1 MKAAIVGATGF
12 IGNHLIDLLKDDAA
26 VESVQVLA
34 RKALQLPS
42 KFDVVVADMANPQ
55 LSTPVDVAF
64 CALGTTMA
72 VAGSKA
78 AFYHVDHDLVLAFA
92 KEAKAKGAQTF
103 MLVSSLGA
111 DTSSSNYYLKVKG
124 EVERDVSNLGFRSVI
139 IVRPSLLLGERK
151 DVRVGELIG
160 KGAMALLSPLMVGPL
175 LKYRGIQ
182 GSTVAKS
189 MLRLSK
195 ENLEGIHI
203 LDSDKLQAFG

>member
-12 IGNHLIDLLKDDAA
+12 IGNYLIDLLKEDAA

-42 KFDVVVADMANPQ
+42 KFDVVVTDMANPQ
-55 LSTPVDVAF
+55 LSKPVDVAF

-78 AFYHVDHDLVLAFA
+78 AFFHVDHDLVLAFA
-92 KEAKAKGAQTF
+92 KEAKAKGAHTF
-103 MLVSSLGA
+103 VLVSSLGA
-111 DTSSSNYYLKVKG
+111 DASSSNYYLKVKG
-124 EVERDVSNLGFRSVI
+124 EVERDVSNLGFQSVI

-160 KGAMALLSPLMVGPL
+160 KGVMALLGPLMLGPL

-182 GSTVAKS
+182 GKTVAKA

-195 ENLEGIHI
+195 ENLMGVHI